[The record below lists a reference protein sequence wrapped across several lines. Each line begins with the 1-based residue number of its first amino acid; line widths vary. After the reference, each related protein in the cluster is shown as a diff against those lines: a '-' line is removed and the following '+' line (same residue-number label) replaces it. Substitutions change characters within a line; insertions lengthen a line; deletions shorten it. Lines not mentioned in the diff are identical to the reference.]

1 MSHNHRH
8 RNSSNEV
15 RIAILEHD
23 MRSITETLKEI
34 KQEIREFRNE
44 MNDFRKEIIGEMNSL
59 RKEVTGEMND
69 FKSEINSRINSE
81 LKWVGTRSWVQ
92 FGFTF
97 SMIVGVLAVMAHG
110 FKWY

>member
-15 RIAILEHD
+15 RIAILEYD
-23 MRSITETLKEI
+23 TRSITETLKEI
-34 KQEIREFRNE
+34 KQEMKEFRNDMKE
-44 MNDFRKEIIGEMNSL
+44 FRK
-59 RKEVTGEMND
+59 EMND
-69 FKSEINSRINSE
+69 FKSEINNRINNE
-81 LKWVGTRSWVQ
+81 MKWVGTRSWVQ